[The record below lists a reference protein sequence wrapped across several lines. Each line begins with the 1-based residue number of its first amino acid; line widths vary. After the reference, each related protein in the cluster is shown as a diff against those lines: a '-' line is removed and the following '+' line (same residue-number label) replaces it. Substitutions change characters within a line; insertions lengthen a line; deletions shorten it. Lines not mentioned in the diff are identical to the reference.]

1 MAIVMVIERLKFRQI
16 VLSVSPHL
24 NQSLNINTQ
33 DRFVKEVQVNEWLV
47 TVVSG
52 MKYFSNSQKRRFR
65 DMIDLEFITKG
76 TELIQEGVANQKAYM
91 IIKGEVEL
99 KSAHN
104 LYTIS
109 M

>member
-1 MAIVMVIERLKFRQI
+1 
-16 VLSVSPHL
+16 
-24 NQSLNINTQ
+24 
-33 DRFVKEVQVNEWLV
+33 V

-52 MKYFSNSQKRRFR
+52 IKYFSNTQKRRFR
-65 DMIDLEFITKG
+65 DMIDLEFIPKG
-76 TELIQEGVANQKAYM
+76 TEVITEGVGNTKVYM

-99 KSAHN
+99 KSAYD

>member
-1 MAIVMVIERLKFRQI
+1 MIE
-16 VLSVSPHL
+16 
-24 NQSLNINTQ
+24 
-33 DRFVKEVQVNEWLV
+33 
-47 TVVSG
+47 
-52 MKYFSNSQKRRFR
+52 
-65 DMIDLEFITKG
+65 LEFYGKG
-76 TELIQEGVANQKAYM
+76 SELIQEGVGNNKAYM

>member
-1 MAIVMVIERLKFRQI
+1 
-16 VLSVSPHL
+16 
-24 NQSLNINTQ
+24 
-33 DRFVKEVQVNEWLV
+33 
-47 TVVSG
+47 

-65 DMIDLEFITKG
+65 DMIELEFFGKG
-76 TELIQEGVANQKAYM
+76 SELIQEGVGNTKAYM

-109 M
+109 MNAKKN

>member
-1 MAIVMVIERLKFRQI
+1 MIIERLKFRKI
-16 VLSVSPHL
+16 LFSVSSTIHL
-24 NQSLNINTQ
+24 INLYQ
-33 DRFVKEVQVNEWLV
+33 DRFVKDIQVNEWIT

-52 MKYFSNSQKRRFR
+52 MKYFSNSQKRRFK
-65 DMIDLEFITKG
+65 DMIDLEFFGKG
-76 TELIQEGVANQKAYM
+76 TELIQEGVINTKAYM

-109 M
+109 V